1 MDNET
6 RQELKHQIY
15 EQFARMGKAF
25 SNPRRLEIIDL
36 LSQSAHTVEDLADK
50 TEMSIASVSQHLQVL
65 KRAHL
70 VTYKREGTYMRYRLT
85 DDDVFSAWKVLR
97 ELAQQR
103 ILDIENLIETY
114 FSERNSLETISVEE
128 LLQRIRDE
136 DVILLDVRPTDEY
149 EAGHIPNA
157 LSIPVEELEAQ
168 LETLPKDIEII
179 AYCRASYCLFSDR
192 AALLLREKGFKA
204 RVYKEGMPEWRT
216 QGLPVETVSPN

>member
-6 RQELKHQIY
+6 QAEYKTQIY

-25 SNPRRLEIIDL
+25 SNARRLEIIDL
-36 LSQSAHTVEDLADK
+36 LSQSPHTVEDLAVK
-50 TEMSIASVSQHLQVL
+50 TELSIASVSQHLQVL

-70 VTYKREGTYMRYRLT
+70 VTYKREGTHMRYRLA
-85 DDDVFSAWKVLR
+85 DDGVFDAWRVLR

-103 ILDIENLIETY
+103 IFNIENLIETY
-114 FSERNSLETISVEE
+114 FSERNTLEKISVEE

-136 DVILLDVRPTDEY
+136 DIVLLDVRPTDEY
-149 EAGHIPNA
+149 EAGHIPDA
-157 LSIPVEELEAQ
+157 ISIPVEELEAH

-192 AALLLREKGFKA
+192 AALLLREKGYKA
-204 RVYKEGMPEWRT
+204 RVYKEGMPEWRR
-216 QGLPVETVSPN
+216 QGLPVETISNN